1 MKRMVLAVLIASA
14 MFPITVL
21 ADDITLVDDERKKV
35 VLHDIETT
43 VDYKGRPAIALDMTP
58 QALSY
63 HLSKLKKADLI
74 YETRYKNYIYYELNL
89 SILDE
94 TIMWISNLRGG
105 QQ

>member
-1 MKRMVLAVLIASA
+1 MAVNKVLAA
-14 MFPITVL
+14 L
-21 ADDITLVDDERKKV
+21 ADDTRRKILIK
-35 VLHDIETT
+35 LKDGQISSG
-43 VDYKGRPAIALDMTP
+43 DLAIALDMTP

-74 YETRYKNYIYYELNL
+74 YETRYKNYIYYDLNL

-94 TIMWISNLRGG
+94 TIIWINNLRGG